1 MRADDGL
8 GRRTSRSL
16 TLFQPDDF
24 AKAYHVFLNDIVHK
38 KTASA
43 DPLVDNEA
51 KRFQQDQQPTWASTS
66 WPTSST
72 PVFDAKFTEVETI
85 TGLMSSGDDECA
97 GDEGMGRAAKQA
109 LKKET
114 PWRSINAQDRPHFCQ
129 GHIGRMDRMG
139 QMGQPQAGL
148 SETRLSRCQVSVEKP
163 HLLQMETLR
172 RRTLAQ
178 SKGKNCGA
186 RILGPA
192 RTIAEP

>member
-1 MRADDGL
+1 MASQR
-8 GRRTSRSL
+8 
-16 TLFQPDDF
+16 PI
-24 AKAYHVFLNDIVHK
+24 AYHVFLNDIVHK

-43 DPLVDNEA
+43 DPLVNNEA

-114 PWRSINAQDRPHFCQ
+114 PWRSINAQDRPHFVK
-129 GHIGRMDRMG
+129 
-139 QMGQPQAGL
+139 A
-148 SETRLSRCQVSVEKP
+148 T
-163 HLLQMETLR
+163 
-172 RRTLAQ
+172 
-178 SKGKNCGA
+178 
-186 RILGPA
+186 
-192 RTIAEP
+192 